1 LLRPKPA
8 RSVALLAWSAL
19 VALAAQTSVA
29 SGQVHVGAQVTAMVT
44 RADPVPGDSSRTEFR
59 LVAPTLFASAEAL
72 GGRLGLHA
80 MLDGEGWTMRNGQL
94 ATGAWG
100 EGFYDRRHP
109 HTYAHELI
117 ASATDLF
124 AMPGD
129 VHWSLAAGKG
139 FAPFG
144 TDDPMNRP
152 ALMYPVN
159 HHWAQVLERAVAIAG
174 VRKGPAT
181 LEAALFNGD
190 EPERF
195 SEWPSWSRFG
205 DSWSVRALVRP
216 SQVLELQA
224 SYARV
229 LSPEDRAGAG
239 PINTKVSAS
248 ARLERPLGPGTLYG
262 LAEWTSNSESGGF
275 FLFHSA
281 LIEAE
286 FRHGGHRHYL
296 RVERADRPEE
306 QRTFGDPF
314 RTPRP
319 PIDNTLI
326 GVTRWTTTTAG
337 SGFGLPQPVRG
348 LRSEVILELAWAHVT
363 SLEGVFDPKSFYGRN
378 DLWMASVGLRIA
390 AGAPMHRMG
399 RYGVAALGHAMA
411 KGHEQMPGMQ
421 HDQ

>member
-1 LLRPKPA
+1 ML
-8 RSVALLAWSAL
+8 
-19 VALAAQTSVA
+19 
-29 SGQVHVGAQVTAMVT
+29 T
-44 RADPVPGDSSRTEFR
+44 RADPVAGDSSLTELR
-59 LVAPTLFASAEAL
+59 IVAPTLFASADAL
-72 GGRLGLHA
+72 GGRVQLHA
-80 MLDGEGWTMRNGQL
+80 MLDGEGWTMRDGQL

-129 VHWSLAAGKG
+129 MHWSLAAGKG

-144 TDDPMNRP
+144 TDDPMTRP

-159 HHWAQVLERAVAIAG
+159 HHWAQVLERAVVIAG
-174 VRKGPAT
+174 VRKGRAT

-195 SEWPSWSRFG
+195 SEWPSWGRFG

-216 SQVLELQA
+216 SRALEFQG

-229 LSPEDRAGAG
+229 QSPEDRAGAG
-239 PINTKVSAS
+239 PTNTKLSVS

-262 LAEWTSNSESGGF
+262 LAEWTSNSEGGGF

-286 FRHGGHRHYL
+286 FRHGAHRHYL
-296 RVERADRPEE
+296 RMERADRPEE
-306 QRTFGDPF
+306 HRTGGDPF
-314 RTPRP
+314 LTPRP
-319 PIDNTLI
+319 PIDNTLD
-326 GVTRWTTTTAG
+326 GVTRWTTTTLG
-337 SGFGLPQPVRG
+337 SGLGLPQPVRA
-348 LRSEVILELAWAHVT
+348 LRTEAILEIAWAHVT
-363 SLEGVFDPKSFYGRN
+363 SVEGVFDPASFYGRN
-378 DLWMASVGLRIA
+378 DLWMMSVGLRIA

-399 RYGVAALGHAMA
+399 RYGVAAGPHHM
-411 KGHEQMPGMQ
+411 EQAHDDMPGM
-421 HDQ
+421 HDR